1 MSDSVSA
8 KVIQVA
14 GREVVVRELKVA
26 DVRQMMAFVS
36 EDTLDVMLF
45 EELRLSDFPRMT
57 NLSSEEVEHLRPSQ
71 LREVLGACWEM
82 NPDFFSMFVRAQ
94 ATA

>member
-57 NLSSEEVEHLRPSQ
+57 NLSSEEVEQLRPSQ
-71 LREVLGACWEM
+71 LREVLGACREM